1 MQASDAELAGCL
13 ETVENCQLA
22 GGADTIWPGTVLLN
36 AWWVQCPIL
45 AGKVAAIWLL
55 QSQLPPGWCSGDCQP
70 ALAANWLLLKVSCHL
85 AGA

>member
-1 MQASDAELAGCL
+1 MQASDQSLMAAWRQF
-13 ETVENCQLA
+13 ENCQQA

-45 AGKVAAIWLL
+45 AGEVAAIWLL
-55 QSQLPPGWCSGDCQP
+55 QLQLPPGWCSGDCQP
-70 ALAANWLLLKVSCHL
+70 ALAANWLLLKVSCHP